1 MNASSYAPS
10 ATDFLNAYLSER
22 FGLEIERPW
31 VEQLPPL
38 DGAQAPAVPAVPDAP
53 VPGLPA

>member
-10 ATDFLNAYLSER
+10 ATDFLNAYLSDR

-38 DGAQAPAVPAVPDAP
+38 AGAQAPEVPDLP
-53 VPGLPA
+53 VPDLPA